1 MSDADKETIKKLK
14 KKLKV
19 QEQKNAEIRDH
30 MAAERTIFANERTLM
45 AYLRTAMTIS
55 VGGFVAI
62 KLSNDLYLE
71 IIGVIL
77 IPIGIIL
84 GIYSF
89 VRYRNKQRL
98 IEGHHKD
105 YCPTSHEHERSH
117 VENMEF
123 NENGRK
129 SKPVN

>member
-1 MSDADKETIKKLK
+1 MSDEDKETIRKLK

-62 KLSNDLYLE
+62 KLSDDLYLD

-77 IPIGIIL
+77 IPIGVIL
-84 GIYSF
+84 AIYSF
-89 VRYRNKQRL
+89 VRYRRKQRI
-98 IEGHHKD
+98 IEGHHQD
-105 YCPTSHEHERSH
+105 YCPTSHEHERAH
-117 VENMEF
+117 
-123 NENGRK
+123 NELPQPGGNGK
-129 SKPVN
+129 QTSA

>member
-1 MSDADKETIKKLK
+1 MMDTDKEKIKKLK

-62 KLSNDLYLE
+62 KLSDDLYLE

-98 IEGHHKD
+98 IEGHHQD
-105 YCPTSHEHERSH
+105 YCPTSYEHEQAHKELASPGD
-117 VENMEF
+117 
-123 NENGRK
+123 NGK
-129 SKPVN
+129 KTAP

>member
-62 KLSNDLYLE
+62 KLSNDLYLK

-84 GIYSF
+84 AIYSF
-89 VRYRNKQRL
+89 IRYRHKQQL

-105 YCPTSHEHERSH
+105 YCPTSYEHEQAH
-117 VENMEF
+117 
-123 NENGRK
+123 NELPPPGDNGK
-129 SKPVN
+129 QTPS

>member
-1 MSDADKETIKKLK
+1 MSDADKELIKKLK

-62 KLSNDLYLE
+62 KLSDDLYLE

-84 GIYSF
+84 GVYSF
-89 VRYRNKQRL
+89 VRYRHKQRI
-98 IEGHHKD
+98 IENHHQG
-105 YCPTSHEHERSH
+105 YCPTSHEHERAHS
-117 VENMEF
+117 EMLEPG
-123 NENGRK
+123 ENGK
-129 SKPVN
+129 QTSA